1 MSHSA
6 RWFTE
11 KLEEFTGGNKSEQI
25 HMNQTVIY
33 NFINLPPDVVLES
46 TKWTNN
52 GPKTIEQVHLITIL
66 VGPSFSISSELTI
79 KQSNLSKL
87 VYVGYVGNHDPTCSP
102 FFSYLC
108 LFRNGWQTM
117 NNHPIPPFPTWMCIP
132 QIASVVYDPYTGWWF
147 GTRFIFPYI
156 GNNNP
161 NWLIFFRGVETT
173 NQYNIS

>member
-102 FFSYLC
+102 FFLTCAYSGMGDRL
-108 LFRNGWQTM
+108 WT
-117 NNHPIPPFPTWMCIP
+117 IIPFPHSLLEC
-132 QIASVVYDPYTGWWF
+132 ASHKLHPWF
-147 GTRFIFPYI
+147 MIHILVG
-156 GNNNP
+156 G
-161 NWLIFFRGVETT
+161 LEQV
-173 NQYNIS
+173 